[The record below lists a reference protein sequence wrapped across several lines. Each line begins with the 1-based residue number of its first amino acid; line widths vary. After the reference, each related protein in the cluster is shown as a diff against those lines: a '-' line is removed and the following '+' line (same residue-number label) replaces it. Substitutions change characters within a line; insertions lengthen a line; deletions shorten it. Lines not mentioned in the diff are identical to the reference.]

1 MVFDLSYEIAKKFL
15 KIMRKKKK
23 KHNKVILLARSKLNS
38 IENIISK
45 AVTGAEI
52 DHKEFTIST
61 NEEKKYCKL
70 EENIK
75 IIKSEGRNI

>member
-1 MVFDLSYEIAKKFL
+1 MFSISDWITKIEKKENNHD
-15 KIMRKKKK
+15 KI
-23 KHNKVILLARSKLNS
+23 VLLPRSKLNS

-45 AVTGAEI
+45 GVTGAEI
-52 DHKEFTIST
+52 DHKEFTISM

-75 IIKSEGRNI
+75 ITKSEGRNI